1 MIRQELNPVTC
12 KLDTT
17 VEKCRY
23 AWLIRPCITRE
34 TRASSLVVDSG
45 PCYHPLH
52 YLKKGEE
59 GRKRRKFY
67 IYPDVTHTHTPG
79 RAGKTLKGKRKK
91 KADTRRA
98 DGQKRAQGGEG
109 NKRTSG
115 TNLHGETDLTKTAHT
130 PKPHDTL
137 RRGTRGKLGTKWGTS
152 WWQTRK
158 PKQLIKNRTQ
168 FLTTWRSSPIG

>member
-67 IYPDVTHTHTPG
+67 IYPDVTHTHTRQSRENPERQEEEKSGHTTG
-79 RAGKTLKGKRKK
+79 RRPKKSAGGRGEQTDLRNQP
-91 KADTRRA
+91 TRRNGP
-98 DGQKRAQGGEG
+98 DQ
-109 NKRTSG
+109 NS
-115 TNLHGETDLTKTAHT
+115 AHT
-130 PKPHDTL
+130 
-137 RRGTRGKLGTKWGTS
+137 
-152 WWQTRK
+152 
-158 PKQLIKNRTQ
+158 
-168 FLTTWRSSPIG
+168 